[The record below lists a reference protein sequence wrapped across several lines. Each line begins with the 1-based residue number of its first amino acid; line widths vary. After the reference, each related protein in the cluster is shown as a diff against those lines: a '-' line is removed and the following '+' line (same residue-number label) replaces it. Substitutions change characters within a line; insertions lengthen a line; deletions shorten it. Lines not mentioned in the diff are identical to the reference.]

1 MVVIISLGMKITV
14 ITLLIVGC
22 LSTSCKSDS
31 DCESLN
37 NCVNKACVHKDL
49 LPIAGTEWAGAILM
63 MMLAVVATA
72 GGVGGSVVCTSLSL
86 LLFYFD
92 PHIAVA
98 MTQAFVF
105 AGTITTISLKFK
117 DRHPVVDRP
126 LIYYDAIMQLVSPLL
141 LGVTIGVMLNIM
153 FPGWLILALLTIV
166 VAYLL
171 YDITKQ
177 GIGLYKKESIKK
189 RAQATFETRNNNE
202 IILENRDSG
211 NIDLED
217 DEKNEENS
225 KNKLEV
231 VISKNNDQNRE
242 EIDEIMGEYEIN
254 DKNRDIKE
262 SSEIKILSSEG
273 VSANNR
279 INDSSR
285 ELVEGKESE
294 VKDIKLNKQILSI
307 YETERASISTMHAGY
322 FLFLIAFTITIS
334 LLNGSKSTPSIINL
348 KMCSKEYYGILAVY
362 IIVMIGMAVT
372 STIYLI
378 RKNDICVRG
387 NYHFAEGDIRWNKK
401 YAIAIIF
408 TGLFTGV
415 LVGLLGLGG
424 GYIIGPIL
432 LHMGVRPEVSTV
444 SSSFTICISSFSA
457 LVQYFVLNF
466 INYKYA
472 LLYFSAAIM
481 GAFGGI
487 LGLRKIAI
495 KKGRVSLLILALSVT
510 LFAALIIIPSNGV
523 YTSIDQSK
531 HGNFQLGFAPLC

>member
-1 MVVIISLGMKITV
+1 MKIAV
-14 ITLLIVGC
+14 FILLIAEC

-31 DCESLN
+31 DCQTLN
-37 NCVNKACVHKDL
+37 NCVNKVCTHKDL

-63 MMLAVVATA
+63 IMLAVIATA

-177 GIGLYKKESIKK
+177 GIGLYKKETIKK
-189 RAQATFETRNNNE
+189 RAQAISETRNNNE
-202 IILENRDSG
+202 IILENRDPE

-217 DEKNEENS
+217 NERNEEIS
-225 KNKLEV
+225 SNKLEV
-231 VISKNNDQNRE
+231 VISKNNDQNSE
-242 EIDEIMGEYEIN
+242 EIDGVMGEYEIN
-254 DKNRDIKE
+254 EKNNESNKNENRDIKE
-262 SSEIKILSSEG
+262 SSEIKVLSAEATSE
-273 VSANNR
+273 NNR
-279 INDSSR
+279 IDDTSR
-285 ELVEGKESE
+285 EFIERKESE
-294 VKDIKLNKQILSI
+294 LKDTKLNKQILSI
-307 YETERASISTMHAGY
+307 YETEKAPISTMHAGY
-322 FLFLIAFTITIS
+322 FLFLIAFTIIIS
-334 LLNGSKSTPSIINL
+334 LLNGSKTTHSIINI

-362 IIVMIGMAVT
+362 IIVMIGMAAI

-472 LLYFSAAIM
+472 LLYFSAAIV

-487 LGLRKIAI
+487 LGLRRIVIKI
-495 KKGRVSLLILALSVT
+495 GRASVLILALSLT

-523 YTSIDQSK
+523 YNSIIQFH